1 VAMAVPGRRSESARQ
16 GGGAF
21 RIEPVSRVADR
32 VAEQIRSYI
41 VDEGLAEGER
51 LPSERRLAELVGSS
65 RPTVS
70 QALRSLAVQG
80 LVTIRPGSGAYVLR
94 RPASMVDAS
103 IELMLRLEP
112 DSTGE
117 AAHLRFLLEL
127 AAGRQAIAHRA
138 GDLEPL
144 ERALEG
150 LRRARGSA
158 AEWIAAESVFHVEV
172 VRLAG
177 NRFLTSLFSSMHT
190 ALVEKAY
197 ERWVAEEQAPSWLT
211 GEGFEEQIAL
221 HEPMAQELAQ
231 GRRREFERAAIAH
244 QRALLEHMDLHLPG
258 WDRGL

>member
-1 VAMAVPGRRSESARQ
+1 MAVPRRRSAGARE

-41 VDEGLAEGER
+41 VDQDLAEGER
-51 LPSERRLAELVGSS
+51 LPSERQLAELVGSS

-112 DSTGE
+112 ESTGE

-127 AAGRQAIAHRA
+127 TAGRQAIAHGA

-158 AEWIAAESVFHVEV
+158 AEWIAAETVFHVEV

-197 ERWVAEEQAPSWLT
+197 EPWVAGEQAPSWLT
-211 GEGFEEQIAL
+211 DEGFEEQIAL
-221 HEPMAQELAQ
+221 HEPMAQALAQ
-231 GRRREFERAAIAH
+231 GRRQEFERAAIIH